1 MMKSIDKAVLTAV
14 MFFCLPLMSVF
25 LPIEF
30 FRERM

>member
-1 MMKSIDKAVLTAV
+1 MMKSIEKAVKTVV
-14 MFFCLPLMSVF
+14 MFLCLPLMSVF